1 MRPRLGLQPGP
12 DWTRWV
18 MDSRVFM
25 LSPSR
30 NAALER
36 TSDGW
41 VPAIACVVEREG
53 EPQSGPKEVR
63 Q

>member
-1 MRPRLGLQPGP
+1 
-12 DWTRWV
+12 